1 MESNKVSVLIPARNE
16 RYLQKTIN
24 DVLTKAAGD
33 VEVIA
38 VLDGYWPDP
47 PVEDHPRVTLI
58 HRSESHGMRDAIN
71 SAAAIATGGW
81 LLKTDAHC
89 LFSEGF
95 DEVLKAD
102 CDEDWVAV
110 PRRRSLEVG
119 EDGQGWGIKNKE
131 PVDCHYLSYP
141 YLKPNETGM
150 HGIPWHERA
159 RKRKD
164 ILIDDEMSSQGSCW
178 FMRRKHFRRMGFMQ
192 EHGYERF
199 VQEAQEICN
208 KTWLSGGRVV
218 VNKKCFYAHWHK
230 GREVGRGY
238 FIDKREMIRG
248 AKWSA
253 RFWTGIGEP
262 GAAPAWPEHKRS
274 FEWLIDKFSPVPT
287 WPADWKEG
295 CRRGAETA

>member
-1 MESNKVSVLIPARNE
+1 MNKKVSVLIPSKNE
-16 RYLQKTIN
+16 RHLQRTIQ
-24 DVLTKAAGD
+24 DVLEKAAGD

-47 PVEDHPRVTLI
+47 PIEDHPKVVLI
-58 HRSESHGMRDAIN
+58 HRDHHGMRDSIN
-71 SAAAIATGGW
+71 VAASIAKGRY

-102 CDEDWVAV
+102 MADDWVAI
-110 PRRRSLEVG
+110 PRRRSLDVG
-119 EDGQGWGIKNKE
+119 EDGKGWGIKNKE
-131 PVDCHYLSYP
+131 PIDCHYLSYP
-141 YLKPNETGM
+141 YLKPNEIGM
-150 HGIPWHERA
+150 HGIPWYERGRA
-159 RKRKD
+159 RKD
-164 ILIDDEMSSQGSCW
+164 VLIDDEMSTQGSCW
-178 FMRRKHFRRMGFMQ
+178 FMTTRHFERMGFMQ
-192 EHGYERF
+192 EAGYERF

-230 GREVGRGY
+230 GKEVGRGY

-253 RFWTGIGEP
+253 DFWLNNR
-262 GAAPAWPEHKRS
+262 WPERKHD
-274 FEWLIDKFSPVPT
+274 FEWLIDKFSPIPD
-287 WPADWKEG
+287 WPADWKEVHHG
-295 CRRGAETA
+295 SKSA